1 MEPTRVSDRPAGRD
15 GRLGVFRWTAVVLVF
30 TVFYGLTA
38 QRGVSWQDSGRFQ
51 YRVLNGEYHD
61 DLGLALAHGLDIRLH
76 HALRTIQNELFHLG
90 ADLSFPQTNEKKTAV
105 PRIEQRHVD
114 ALEELIDE
122 INEGLPSLDNFILPG
137 GTQGAA
143 VLQVARAVC
152 RRAER
157 LVVTLA
163 KEEDLN
169 PLNVIYLN
177 RLSDALFV
185 IARFENLQKGA
196 QEPMWDSHA

>member
-1 MEPTRVSDRPAGRD
+1 MPRLTKIYTRTGDD
-15 GRLGVFRWTAVVLVF
+15 GTTALGIKERVPKDHPRVEAYG
-30 TVFYGLTA
+30 TV
-38 QRGVSWQDSGRFQ
+38 DE
-51 YRVLNGEYHD
+51 LNAL
-61 DLGLALAHGLDIRLH
+61 LGLALAYGLDIRLH
-76 HALRTIQNELFHLG
+76 HTLRTIQNELFHLG
-90 ADLSFPQTNEKKTAV
+90 ADLSFPQTGEKKTAV
-105 PRIEQRHVD
+105 PRVEQRHVD

-152 RRAER
+152 RRTER

-185 IARFENLQKGA
+185 MARFENLQKGA
-196 QEPMWDSHA
+196 QEPLWDSQA